1 MAERCNNCNWDRGIH
16 AHRHAHSCLHL
27 YAHVS
32 WTLMSREVLYLNQVE
47 ILMEIYQQTQRTTH
61 TPHTQHTHTT
71 HTAHTTHTTRTHT
84 SSSYA
89 EEVQTFRK
97 TNVKGKSETKIEIFH
112 SFVERVRRR
121 RWMQCPPWQTLPL
134 FPILFSLFTAPSSHF
149 AAGSPALSVS
159 CHIRSPSRSI
169 NVSLAL
175 SPSHTYTHTRILFCK
190 HFAWAKINFKFATSS
205 FSFAH
210 SRSLLL
216 FFLVVHRLALF
227 TWTLGTLWP
236 TSWTCQNY
244 PIPSLSFDRPVCQK
258 SLLNRFPTW
267 LLIYSCCS
275 FTLYKKTEW
284 NVFELIGDYI

>member
-32 WTLMSREVLYLNQVE
+32 WTLLSREVLYLNQVE

-61 TPHTQHTHTT
+61 HHTHS
-71 HTAHTTHTTRTHT
+71 THTTRTHT

-134 FPILFSLFTAPSSHF
+134 FPILLSRFTAPLLSLL
-149 AAGSPALSVS
+149 PALLLSKAVAIYDLQAEVSTSV
-159 CHIRSPSRSI
+159 
-169 NVSLAL
+169 
-175 SPSHTYTHTRILFCK
+175 FC
-190 HFAWAKINFKFATSS
+190 
-205 FSFAH
+205 
-210 SRSLLL
+210 SRSL
-216 FFLVVHRLALF
+216 
-227 TWTLGTLWP
+227 
-236 TSWTCQNY
+236 
-244 PIPSLSFDRPVCQK
+244 SLSHIHTHAYSFANILLEQK
-258 SLLNRFPTW
+258 SISSLQRLLSLSLTLARCFSFSW
-267 LLIYSCCS
+267 S
-275 FTLYKKTEW
+275 FTVW
-284 NVFELIGDYI
+284 RF